1 MPTSFEYAVIRV
13 VPRVERE
20 EFLNAGVI
28 LFSLESRF
36 LKAVVELDE
45 KRLRTLDPA
54 VNLAGLRDHLRAF
67 EKVCEGA
74 DDGGPIAR
82 LSQRERFRWLVSPR
96 STMIQVSAVHA
107 GLCESPQ
114 EALERLFRR
123 LVTIAPSAAMP
134 PSDKDSE

>member
-36 LKAVVELDE
+36 LQAVVHLDE
-45 KRLRTLDPA
+45 QRLHALAAGVDVAELRTH
-54 VNLAGLRDHLRAF
+54 LAAF
-67 EKVCEGA
+67 EKVANGDE
-74 DDGGPIAR
+74 DGGPISR

-96 STMIQVSAVHA
+96 STVIQVSPVHA
-107 GLCESPQ
+107 GLCDDPAQ
-114 EALERLFRR
+114 MLAQLVRR
-123 LVTIAPSAAMP
+123 LVMV
-134 PSDKDSE
+134 

>member
-20 EFLNAGVI
+20 EFVNAGVI

-36 LKAVVELDE
+36 LKALVQLDE
-45 KRLRTLDPA
+45 QRLGALDPEA
-54 VNLAGLRDHLRAF
+54 DVSALRDHLRAF

-74 DDGGPIAR
+74 EDGGPIAQM
-82 LSQRERFRWLVSPR
+82 SQRERFRWLVSPR

-107 GLCESPQ
+107 GLCEKP
-114 EALERLFRR
+114 EETLEQLFRR
-123 LVTIAPSAAMP
+123 LVLVGTVR
-134 PSDKDSE
+134 

>member
-20 EFLNAGVI
+20 EFVNAGVI

-36 LKAVVELDE
+36 LKAIVELDE
-45 KRLRTLDPA
+45 KRLCALDPETDLSA
-54 VNLAGLRDHLRAF
+54 LRDHLQAF

-74 DDGGPIAR
+74 EDGGPIAL

-96 STMIQVSAVHA
+96 STMIQVSPVHA
-107 GLCESPQ
+107 GLCENPQ
-114 EALERLFRR
+114 QTLEQLFRR
-123 LVTIAPSAAMP
+123 LVMLAPP
-134 PSDKDSE
+134 QG